1 MHLIYPELQEA
12 GRIFTFMFNL
22 AGGLGRIGRC
32 KTAFYQ
38 HINGQS
44 TYIRANTLLTLLNSN
59 MRLTSCLIQES

>member
-1 MHLIYPELQEA
+1 
-12 GRIFTFMFNL
+12 MFNL
-22 AGGLGRIGRC
+22 AGGLGRIDRC